1 MHRHAADDPA
11 VATILTTARDITRI
25 TVAFSGGR
33 SSITH
38 TAAAAARANLAV
50 LHRQNA
56 RMTAAHAE
64 SSRSVPIRCVSRHQ
78 PARIAVHP

>member
-11 VATILTTARDITRI
+11 VATVLTTARDIHRI
-25 TVAFSGGR
+25 TIAFSASR
-33 SSITH
+33 ISTAH
-38 TAAAAARANLAV
+38 TAAAAAHAILAV

-64 SSRSVPIRCVSRHQ
+64 SFRPVPIRCVSRHQ
-78 PARIAVHP
+78 PAWIAVHP